1 MSRQVGGFMSP
12 KTWWVDRRKDWKEP
26 CDRWHNK
33 IVEQRIACW
42 GEENYLNPFER
53 ITMRHQAPPEVDL
66 TQGRSIAY
74 SRSTTRRLMELI
86 DANAHGNVH
95 GGVIMRM
102 VDEAAAIVAI
112 KHSQNPTIVTA
123 RVERF
128 DFLAPAFIGDVV
140 SVHCEMRYVGR
151 TSMEVGVEV
160 MAENVITSDVRHIAS
175 SYVIYVALDANRKP
189 TPVPPLSPADDEEKA
204 IIEQARNRRIRM
216 QNLDKEVK
224 LTEDRKG

>member
-1 MSRQVGGFMSP
+1 
-12 KTWWVDRRKDWKEP
+12 
-26 CDRWHNK
+26 
-33 IVEQRIACW
+33 
-42 GEENYLNPFER
+42 
-53 ITMRHQAPPEVDL
+53 
-66 TQGRSIAY
+66 RSI
-74 SRSTTRRLMELI
+74 TRRLMELI

-112 KHSQNPTIVTA
+112 KHSQNPTVVTA

-160 MAENVITSDVRHIAS
+160 MAEDVITGEVRHIAS
-175 SYVIYVALDANRKP
+175 SYVIYVALGAYRKA
-189 TPVPPLSPADDEEKA
+189 TTGPPLIHADGDKTA
-204 IIEQARNRRIRM
+204 FIERSTILSICM
-216 QNLDKEVK
+216 SK
-224 LTEDRKG
+224 

>member
-1 MSRQVGGFMSP
+1 MQP
-12 KTWWVDRRKDWKEP
+12 IPDWSEGS
-26 CDRWHNK
+26 
-33 IVEQRIACW
+33 VM
-42 GEENYLNPFER
+42 NPVER
-53 ITMRHQAPPEVDL
+53 IGKRYQALPNVDV

-86 DANAHGNVH
+86 DANSHGNVH

-112 KHSQNPTIVTA
+112 KHSQNPMVVTA

-160 MAENVITSDVRHIAS
+160 MAENVISGEVRHIAS

-189 TPVPPLSPADDEEKA
+189 TLVPPLVPADSEEKA
-204 IIEQARNRRIRM
+204 IIERASLRRKRRQKIDEEVKQA
-216 QNLDKEVK
+216 KEVK
-224 LTEDRKG
+224 D